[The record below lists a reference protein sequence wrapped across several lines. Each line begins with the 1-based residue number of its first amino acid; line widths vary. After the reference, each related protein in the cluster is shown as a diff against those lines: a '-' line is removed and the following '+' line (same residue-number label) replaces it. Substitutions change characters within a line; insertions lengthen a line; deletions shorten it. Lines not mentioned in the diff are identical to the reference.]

1 MKVNDVLRKKEV
13 AFRVL
18 AMKDDYCFC
27 INCKTDFMPAWMP
40 ISTLNEYT
48 PDIAPLIDINMT
60 ARQKQVAHERFTMIA
75 PMLAFLTDD
84 KERNRI
90 MNRLRT
96 ARGLLSPMLDR
107 APRRTASRRRMGP
120 AAPSLSSAAQKGSL
134 YGTAGLQQA
143 EQVSGRSKRASRGHV
158 PPVN

>member
-90 MNRLRT
+90 MNRTTFLRSWYS
-96 ARGLLSPMLDR
+96 LLKSLAWTR
-107 APRRTASRRRMGP
+107 CRRFTNFSMTTMNT
-120 AAPSLSSAAQKGSL
+120 S
-134 YGTAGLQQA
+134 
-143 EQVSGRSKRASRGHV
+143 QVLKTR
-158 PPVN
+158 